1 MILAVC
7 SRKPDAITRF
17 RTSHRMNLAALG
29 TIRHLWL
36 VDGVWSRQN
45 RITND
50 ALKLSEWSPD
60 VVGRFEVSRLTLPQD
75 DVLYF

>member
-1 MILAVC
+1 
-7 SRKPDAITRF
+7 
-17 RTSHRMNLAALG
+17 MNLAVLG

-50 ALKLSEWSPD
+50 PLKLSEWSPD

-75 DVLYF
+75 DVLYFEVLFVTAEPLHGSRARFF